1 MVDQSQWLN
10 ENTDSAPYKNSKY
23 QESNFKRNKNFNKG
37 KENAISEIKK
47 GFWSKCFYAE
57 VELIVK
63 VVQ

>member
-1 MVDQSQWLN
+1 MANNGEDQNGL
-10 ENTDSAPYKNSKY
+10 
-23 QESNFKRNKNFNKG
+23 QESNFKCNKNFNKG
-37 KENAISEIKK
+37 KEKAISELKK